1 MQSLQGHK
9 GLQIMIVFIFSFK
22 SVSENSSWHIYIGK
36 IKHMQHNIKVRT
48 IKERC
53 KNKQTCKHAK
63 EIRNEEAF
71 EYFLTH
77 LKLQV
82 AGAGHPVVKAQNQDT
97 GDQSGN
103 HKRR

>member
-1 MQSLQGHK
+1 
-9 GLQIMIVFIFSFK
+9 MIVFIFSFK

-63 EIRNEEAF
+63 EIRNEEEF
-71 EYFLTH
+71 EYFFNPPQAPGCGSWT
-77 LKLQV
+77 
-82 AGAGHPVVKAQNQDT
+82 P
-97 GDQSGN
+97 SS
-103 HKRR
+103 